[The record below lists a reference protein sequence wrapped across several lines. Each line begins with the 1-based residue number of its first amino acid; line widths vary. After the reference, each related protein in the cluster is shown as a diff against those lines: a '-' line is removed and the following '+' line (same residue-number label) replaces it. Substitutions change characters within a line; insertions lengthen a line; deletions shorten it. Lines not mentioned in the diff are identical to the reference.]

1 VDLVIH
7 GGVVSGAASPWCAI
21 TKAPGMRSVTVIGGI
36 IALGPGLPGEPR
48 PPGGVPRPSWLH
60 LIHDPDLETG
70 KVFPP
75 VVPNIIDVRILSF
88 PLEAEPG
95 ATPAGSSSGSSAI
108 PEGQP
113 LPLIRP
119 DLANTPGG

>member
-1 VDLVIH
+1 
-7 GGVVSGAASPWCAI
+7 
-21 TKAPGMRSVTVIGGI
+21 MTVIGGI

-48 PPGGVPRPSWLH
+48 PPGGVRRPSWLH
-60 LIHDPDLETG
+60 LIPDRDLETG

-88 PLEAEPG
+88 PMEAEPG
-95 ATPAGSSSGSSAI
+95 ATPDGSSSSTTPV

-113 LPLIRP
+113 LPPIRP